1 MGHLLLL
8 STIILSVNS
17 AGSASTD
24 PLQLSSSG
32 PEQPLEKKTRFGDV
46 GVNMRGV
53 VTHHAGVACHTAIP
67 VPVGR
72 SYLTAAVTKPQAHSP
87 LEQILFYLCP
97 HVVGAANGSVYDHQ
111 ACTAQGLY
119 GSRMLVPPAAMDGGY
134 LVCEVRYKHKV
145 TKPDFSG

>member
-32 PEQPLEKKTRFGDV
+32 TEQPLEKKTRFGDV

-72 SYLTAAVTKPQAHSP
+72 SYLTAAVTKEKALRRPVKKKMRECSDVAKRTRRD
-87 LEQILFYLCP
+87 
-97 HVVGAANGSVYDHQ
+97 AAVQRAKGS
-111 ACTAQGLY
+111 TMG
-119 GSRMLVPPAAMDGGY
+119 
-134 LVCEVRYKHKV
+134 
-145 TKPDFSG
+145 